1 MRRRR
6 GFVQFHVGLFRS
18 PAGFAAV
25 ARGAGADDILPGVLP
40 AAVARDDMV
49 EGELF
54 SLFAAVLAGELV
66 AVVNLGAADF
76 AGDMERAFDEV
87 RKADD

>member
-1 MRRRR
+1 
-6 GFVQFHVGLFRS
+6 
-18 PAGFAAV
+18 
-25 ARGAGADDILPGVLP
+25 VLP